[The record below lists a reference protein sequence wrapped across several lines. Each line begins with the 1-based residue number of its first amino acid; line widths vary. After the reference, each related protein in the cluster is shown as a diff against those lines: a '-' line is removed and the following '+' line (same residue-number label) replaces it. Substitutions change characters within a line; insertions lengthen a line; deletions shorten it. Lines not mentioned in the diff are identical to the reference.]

1 MAVCSMQVS
10 AQLADGFYH
19 FKNTVTGRY
28 VSINDTDPGNYQI
41 STHSGDLN
49 MGGFRTYL
57 NYDTVAVSPSCI
69 IYVRKLDN
77 GRYDLRGQGS
87 GLYELS
93 SGRFSVDL
101 TPLGSDTYKISGTY
115 QGFVKILAD
124 GSPSDKDSWLMNR
137 LTETQKWEAIPVN
150 TADEYIGI
158 NPDVKTADGQY
169 YGTIYAGFSFRL
181 ASPGMKAYYVSM
193 AQGAGFTM
201 KEIGQDVIPASTPVI
216 VRCNS
221 SDPADNKIEP
231 VADDGTFSPSN
242 CLEGVYCALS
252 GVSKHFNAKVYDA
265 ISMRVLGLDDKGE
278 LAFVTAQPQQLYKDI
293 YLRANKAYLR
303 VASNS
308 ADIMTIGNY
317 TGIESV
323 AKEDTSDGVLYALNG
338 VRVPSGATPRPG
350 IYILRTANGKT
361 KKVRIP

>member
-323 AKEDTSDGVLYALNG
+323 AKEDASDGVLYALNG